1 MTDGVGIRMG
11 MYQVGVGIARDVRP
25 LTTVAE
31 SPAELI
37 AAMLRDDAALAG
49 LPAAALVD
57 VPAPHVLIRQP
68 CLVGHLQVA
77 HLAALGHTYAD
88 IALRTLGVDAHQS
101 RLRNSCVTVMAQHH
115 ADVKPMQLWTCE
127 PACG

>member
-1 MTDGVGIRMG
+1 

-49 LPAAALVD
+49 LPTAALVD

-77 HLAALGHTYAD
+77 HLAALGHSNAY
-88 IALRTLGVDAHQS
+88 IALRTLGIDAHQS

-115 ADVKPMQLWTCE
+115 ADVQPMQLWTCE
-127 PACG
+127 PACS